1 VQISG
6 GARVVTECN
15 SQIDLFSI
23 GRRTVTARF
32 VDKPI
37 SSDIGA
43 VLVGRI
49 DRKHR
54 VTERLAAVL
63 KDRRDPSKVQHS
75 TVDLLRQRAYQIA
88 CGYEDAVDG
97 NTLRHDAAFQIA
109 LHRVPGEDAAMASQP
124 TLSRF
129 EHRRNADLLT
139 FSNALLD
146 VWIERL
152 REKARRSKR
161 RIRIVL
167 DFDSTD
173 YVTYGEQQFALFHGH
188 YGNYIYYPLLAFD
201 QHGWPVAAMLRPG
214 RMRSGGVVPLLLRI
228 YRRLVDAGLR
238 FDMTIRADAGFSLP
252 ELYLTC
258 ETLGIRYVIGLITH
272 PGLVKELEP
281 TMRRART
288 IAKKEGTAKLIT
300 DFMKRWGRKT
310 PHPRRIVAKAEITS
324 LGENPRFL
332 ITNMEEPAQAV
343 YDFYTGRGHC
353 ENHIKELKNAMLG
366 DRMSCHAFGA
376 NQFRVLEHVTA
387 YILMYLLREQLADT
401 ALANVQMDTLRLR
414 LLKIAAVVRVSARRV
429 WLELSASH
437 PSASL
442 WPRLVP
448 LLQ

>member
-1 VQISG
+1 
-6 GARVVTECN
+6 VTECN

-23 GRRTVTARF
+23 GRRVVTASF

-43 VLVGRI
+43 VLLGRI
-49 DRKHR
+49 DRRHR
-54 VTERLAAVL
+54 VTERLASVL
-63 KDRRDPSKVQHS
+63 TDRRESAKVQHS
-75 TVDLLRQRAYQIA
+75 TVDMLRQRAYQIA
-88 CGYEDAVDG
+88 CGYEDAVDA
-97 NTLRHDAAFQIA
+97 NTLRHDAGFQIA
-109 LHRVPGEDAAMASQP
+109 LNRVPGDSAALASQP

-129 EHRRNADLLT
+129 EHRRHADLLT

-146 VWIERL
+146 LWIERL
-152 REKARRSKR
+152 RAKARRSKR

-173 YVTYGEQQFALFHGH
+173 FITYGEQQFALFHGH

-228 YRRLVDAGLR
+228 YRRLVEAGMR

-252 ELYLTC
+252 ELYLMC

-272 PGLVKELEP
+272 PALVKELQP
-281 TMRRART
+281 TMKQART
-288 IAKKEGTAKLIT
+288 IAEAEGTAMIIT
-300 DFMKRWGRKT
+300 DFMKHWGRKT
-310 PHPRRIVAKAEITS
+310 PHERRIVAKAEITS

-332 ITNMEEPAQAV
+332 ITNMEEEAEHV

-366 DRMSCHAFGA
+366 DRMSCHAFAA
-376 NQFRVLEHVTA
+376 NQFRLLEHVTA
-387 YILMYLLREQLADT
+387 YILMYLMREHLANT
-401 ALANVQMDTLRLR
+401 ALAKVQMDTLRLK
-414 LLKIAAVVRVSARRV
+414 LLKVAAVVRVTARRV

-437 PSASL
+437 PSAVL

>member
-1 VQISG
+1 M
-6 GARVVTECN
+6 TECN
-15 SQIDLFSI
+15 PQIDLFSI
-23 GRRTVTARF
+23 GRRMITASF
-32 VDKPI
+32 VETPL

-43 VLVGRI
+43 VLLGRI

-63 KDRRDPSKVQHS
+63 SDRRETAKVQHS
-75 TVDLLRQRAYQIA
+75 TLDLLRQRAYQIA
-88 CGYEDAVDG
+88 CGYEDAVDA
-97 NTLRHDAAFQIA
+97 NTLRFDAGFQLA
-109 LHRVPGEDAAMASQP
+109 LNRVPGEEASLASQP

-129 EHRRNADLLT
+129 EHRRNADLLM

-146 VWIERL
+146 LWIERL
-152 REKARRSKR
+152 RAKARRSKR

-173 YVTYGEQQFALFHGH
+173 FVTYGEQQFALFHGH

-228 YRRLVDAGLR
+228 YERLVEAGLR

-272 PGLVKELEP
+272 PALVKELEP
-281 TMRRART
+281 TMQRARK
-288 IAKKEGTAKLIT
+288 IAEAEGTAKIIT

-310 PHPRRIVAKAEITS
+310 PHERRIVAKAEITA

-332 ITNMEEPAQAV
+332 ITNMEESAEAI

-376 NQFRVLEHVTA
+376 NQFRLLVHVTA
-387 YILMYLLREQLADT
+387 YVLMYLLREHLADT
-401 ALANVQMDTLRLR
+401 ALAKAQMDTLRLR
-414 LLKIAAVVRVSARRV
+414 LLKIAAVVRVTARRV

-437 PSASL
+437 PSAAL

>member
-1 VQISG
+1 M
-6 GARVVTECN
+6 
-15 SQIDLFSI
+15 
-23 GRRTVTARF
+23 VTASF
-32 VDKPI
+32 VETPL

-43 VLVGRI
+43 VLLGRV
-49 DRKHR
+49 DRKHA

-63 KDRRDPSKVQHS
+63 TDQREPAKVRHT
-75 TVDLLRQRAYQIA
+75 TVDLLRQRAFQIA
-88 CGYEDAVDG
+88 CGYEDAVDA
-97 NTLRHDAAFQIA
+97 NTLRFDAGFQLA
-109 LHRVPGEDAAMASQP
+109 LNRVPGEGEALASQP

-129 EHRRNADLLT
+129 EYRRNADLLA

-146 VWIERL
+146 LWIERL
-152 REKARRSKR
+152 RAKARRTRR

-173 YVTYGEQQFALFHGH
+173 FVTYGDQQFALFHGH

-201 QHGWPVAAMLRPG
+201 QDGWPVAAMLRPG
-214 RMRSGGVVPLLLRI
+214 RMRSGGVVPMLVRI
-228 YRRLVDAGLR
+228 YRRLVEAGLR

-272 PGLVKELEP
+272 PALVQALEP
-281 TMRRART
+281 TMMRARA
-288 IAKKEGTAKLIT
+288 IAETKGTAKVIT
-300 DFMKRWGRKT
+300 DFMKKWGRKT
-310 PHPRRIVAKAEITS
+310 PHERRIVAKAEITS

-332 ITNMEEPAQAV
+332 ITNMVESAQAI

-376 NQFRVLEHVTA
+376 NQFRLLVHVTA
-387 YILMYLLREQLADT
+387 YILMYLLREHLANT

-414 LLKIAAVVRVSARRV
+414 LLKVAAVVRVTARRI

-437 PSASL
+437 PSAAL

>member
-1 VQISG
+1 
-6 GARVVTECN
+6 VTECN

-23 GRRTVTARF
+23 GRRIVTASF
-32 VDKPI
+32 VDTPL

-43 VLVGRI
+43 VLLGRI
-49 DRKHR
+49 DRKHG
-54 VTERLAAVL
+54 VTARLGAVL
-63 KDRRDPSKVQHS
+63 TDRREASKVQHS
-75 TVDLLRQRAYQIA
+75 TVDMLRQRAYQIA
-88 CGYEDAVDG
+88 CGYEDAVDA
-97 NTLRHDAAFQIA
+97 NTLRHDAGFQIA
-109 LHRVPGEDAAMASQP
+109 LNRVPGDDAALASQP

-129 EHRRNADLLT
+129 EQRRHADLLT

-146 VWIERL
+146 LWIERL
-152 REKARRSKR
+152 RSKARRSKR

-173 YVTYGEQQFALFHGH
+173 FVTYGEQQFALFHGH
-188 YGNYIYYPLLAFD
+188 YGNYIYYPLLVFD

-228 YRRLVDAGLR
+228 YRRLVEAGLR

-281 TMRRART
+281 TMKRART
-288 IAKKEGTAKLIT
+288 IAQTEGTAKIIT
-300 DFMKRWGRKT
+300 DFMKHWGRKT
-310 PHPRRIVAKAEITS
+310 PYERRIVAKAEITS

-332 ITNMEEPAQAV
+332 ITNMEERVEAV
-343 YDFYTGRGHC
+343 YDFYTGRGRC

-366 DRMSCHAFGA
+366 DRMSCHAFAA
-376 NQFRVLEHVTA
+376 NQFRLLEHVTA
-387 YILMYLLREQLADT
+387 YILMYLMREHLADT

-414 LLKIAAVVRVSARRV
+414 LLKVAAVVRVTARRV